1 MNGLPYSVDTPYNCL
16 YSLVMAVWSTVLIEV
31 WKRRQNEIAH
41 LWNMTDKIKRQDFK
55 MPEFRSDPVIKSKDN
70 EINYVNTASSHMRRV
85 YTEIPTVL
93 LSIGCVVACFI
104 GTTIYQRDNKGS
116 TPREVG
122 ASIINA
128 LIIIILGFLY
138 KKIAIKM
145 ANWENHKFL
154 HDWEESLASKNF
166 AFAFVN
172 SNIALF
178 SVAFY
183 E

>member
-16 YSLVMAVWSTVLIEV
+16 YSLVMAVWSTILIEV

-41 LWNMTDKIKRQDFK
+41 LWNMSDKIKRQDFK
-55 MPEFRSDPVIKSKDN
+55 MPEFKSDPIIESKEN
-70 EINYVNTASSHMRRV
+70 EINFINTARSHIRRV

-116 TPREVG
+116 SPREVG
-122 ASIINA
+122 SSIINA
-128 LIIIILGFLY
+128 VIIIILGFIY

-154 HDWEESLASKNF
+154 
-166 AFAFVN
+166 
-172 SNIALF
+172 
-178 SVAFY
+178 
-183 E
+183 